1 MKKVLRYCLPFLAT
15 LMAMSFAVAQP
26 AGFTRL
32 SDAEKT
38 ALLSA
43 MNDNF
48 QTMQCDFRQEKKSAL
63 FDEVSV
69 SEGVM
74 YFKKPSSLRWEYT
87 KPTVSVVVMD
97 GTKVKV
103 TDADGKEQ
111 GKGGRMYRQMA
122 ALITGVVSGKEL
134 DDGKNF
140 KSEFY
145 VGANAYW
152 IKLTPANRRLK
163 VFFNHLE
170 LTLDKQK
177 MVAVKMFMNEKEG
190 DSTTITF
197 SNHKVN
203 ASIDDKMFNLK

>member
-1 MKKVLRYCLPFLAT
+1 MVMLAAT
-15 LMAMSFAVAQP
+15 LCSMAQP
-26 AGFTRL
+26 AGFKAV
-32 SDAEKT
+32 SDAEKK

-63 FDEVSV
+63 FNEVSV

-74 YFKKPSSLRWEYT
+74 YFRKPSSLRWEYT
-87 KPTVSVVVMD
+87 KPTVSVVVME
-97 GTKVKV
+97 GAKVKV

-111 GKGGRMYRQMA
+111 GKDGRMYRQMA

>member
-1 MKKVLRYCLPFLAT
+1 MVMLAAT
-15 LMAMSFAVAQP
+15 LCSMAQP
-26 AGFTRL
+26 AGFKAV
-32 SDAEKT
+32 SDAEKK

-48 QTMQCDFRQEKKSAL
+48 QTMQCDFRQEKKSVL
-63 FDEVSV
+63 FNEVSV

-74 YFKKPSSLRWEYT
+74 YFRKPSSLRWEYT
-87 KPTVSVVVMD
+87 KPTVSVVVME
-97 GTKVKV
+97 GAKVKV

>member
-1 MKKVLRYCLPFLAT
+1 MKKTRLFSLMVMLAAT
-15 LMAMSFAVAQP
+15 LCSMAQP
-26 AGFTRL
+26 AGFKAV
-32 SDAEKT
+32 SDAEKK

-63 FDEVSV
+63 FNEVSV

-74 YFKKPSSLRWEYT
+74 YFRKPSSLRWEYT
-87 KPTVSVVVMD
+87 KPTVSVVVME
-97 GTKVKV
+97 GAKVKV

-111 GKGGRMYRQMA
+111 GKGGRMYRHMA

-163 VFFNHLE
+163 VFFSHLE

>member
-1 MKKVLRYCLPFLAT
+1 MVMLAAT
-15 LMAMSFAVAQP
+15 LCSMAQP
-26 AGFTRL
+26 AGFKAV
-32 SDAEKT
+32 SDAEKK

-48 QTMQCDFRQEKKSAL
+48 QSMQCDFRQEKKSAL
-63 FDEVSV
+63 FNEISV

-74 YFKKPSSLRWEYT
+74 YFRKPSSLRWEYT

-97 GTKVKV
+97 GIKVKV
-103 TDADGKEQ
+103 TDAEGKEQ
-111 GKGGRMYRQMA
+111 GKGGRMYRQMS

-152 IKLTPANRRLK
+152 VKLTPANRRLK

>member
-1 MKKVLRYCLPFLAT
+1 MKKVFKYCLSVLT
-15 LMAMSFAVAQP
+15 LLLAMSWAVAQP
-26 AGFTRL
+26 AGFNRL

-48 QTMQCDFRQEKKSAL
+48 QSLQCDFRQEKKSAL
-63 FDEVSV
+63 FDETSV
-69 SEGVM
+69 SNGVM

-87 KPTVSVVVMD
+87 KPTVSVVVMN
-97 GTKVKV
+97 GASVKV
-103 TDADGKEQ
+103 TNAEGKEQ
-111 GKGGRMYRQMA
+111 GRGGRMYRQMA
-122 ALITGVVSGKEL
+122 ALISGVVSGREL

-140 KSEFY
+140 KTEFY
-145 VGANAYW
+145 GSTNAYW
-152 IKLTPANRRLK
+152 IKLMPANRRLK
-163 VFFNHLE
+163 AFFNHLE
-170 LTLDKQK
+170 LTIDKQK

-203 ASIDDKMFNLK
+203 TAIDSKLFNTK

>member
-1 MKKVLRYCLPFLAT
+1 MKKTRLFSLMVMLAAT
-15 LMAMSFAVAQP
+15 LCSMAQP
-26 AGFTRL
+26 AGFKAV
-32 SDAEKT
+32 SDAEKK

-48 QTMQCDFRQEKKSAL
+48 QTMQCDFRQEKKSVL
-63 FDEVSV
+63 FNEVSV

-74 YFKKPSSLRWEYT
+74 YFRKPSSLRWEYT
-87 KPTVSVVVMD
+87 KPTVSVVVME
-97 GTKVKV
+97 GAKVKV

-163 VFFNHLE
+163 VFFNHLA

>member
-1 MKKVLRYCLPFLAT
+1 MVMLAAT
-15 LMAMSFAVAQP
+15 LCSMAQP
-26 AGFTRL
+26 AGFKAV
-32 SDAEKT
+32 SDAEKK

-48 QTMQCDFRQEKKSAL
+48 QTMQCDFRQEKKSVL
-63 FDEVSV
+63 FNEVSV

-74 YFKKPSSLRWEYT
+74 YFRKPSSLRWEYT
-87 KPTVSVVVMD
+87 KPTVSVVVME
-97 GTKVKV
+97 GAKVKV

-163 VFFNHLE
+163 VFFNHLA

>member
-1 MKKVLRYCLPFLAT
+1 MKKTRLFSLMVMLAAT
-15 LMAMSFAVAQP
+15 LCSMAQP
-26 AGFTRL
+26 AGFKAV
-32 SDAEKT
+32 SDAEKK

-63 FDEVSV
+63 FNEVSV

-74 YFKKPSSLRWEYT
+74 YFRKPSSLRWEYT
-87 KPTVSVVVMD
+87 KPTVSVVVME
-97 GTKVKV
+97 GAKVKV

-163 VFFNHLE
+163 AFFNHLE

>member
-1 MKKVLRYCLPFLAT
+1 MVMLAAT
-15 LMAMSFAVAQP
+15 LCSMAQP
-26 AGFTRL
+26 AGFKAV
-32 SDAEKT
+32 SDAEKK

-63 FDEVSV
+63 FNEVSV

-74 YFKKPSSLRWEYT
+74 YFRKPSSLRWEYT
-87 KPTVSVVVMD
+87 KPTVSVVVME
-97 GTKVKV
+97 GAKVKV

-163 VFFNHLE
+163 VFFSHLE

>member
-1 MKKVLRYCLPFLAT
+1 MVMLAAT
-15 LMAMSFAVAQP
+15 LCSMAQP
-26 AGFTRL
+26 AGFKAV
-32 SDAEKT
+32 SDAEKK

-63 FDEVSV
+63 FNEVSV

-74 YFKKPSSLRWEYT
+74 YFRKPSSLRWEYT
-87 KPTVSVVVMD
+87 KPTVSVVVME
-97 GTKVKV
+97 GAKVKV

-140 KSEFY
+140 KSGFY

-203 ASIDDKMFNLK
+203 ASIDDKMFNIK

>member
-1 MKKVLRYCLPFLAT
+1 MKKTRLFSLMVMLAAT
-15 LMAMSFAVAQP
+15 LCSMAQP
-26 AGFTRL
+26 AGFKAV
-32 SDAEKT
+32 SDAEKK

-63 FDEVSV
+63 FNEVSV

-74 YFKKPSSLRWEYT
+74 YFRKPSSLRWEYT
-87 KPTVSVVVMD
+87 KPTVSVVVME
-97 GTKVKV
+97 GAKVKV

-163 VFFNHLE
+163 VFFSHLE